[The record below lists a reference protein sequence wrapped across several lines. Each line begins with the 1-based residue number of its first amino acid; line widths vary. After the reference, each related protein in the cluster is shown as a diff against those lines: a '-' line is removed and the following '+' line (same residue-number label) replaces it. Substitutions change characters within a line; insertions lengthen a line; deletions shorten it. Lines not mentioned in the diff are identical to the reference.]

1 MTDLY
6 INKNKG
12 WKFAWTPEEDEI
24 LKKYYPQY
32 GFVGVSRYLQNRNHN
47 GIKSRAAKLGLKYL
61 SYNQN
66 YFDCIDTK
74 TKAYWL
80 GFLYAD
86 GYISTHNRWGLE
98 LQIEDIDHMKNL
110 LAELDANI
118 LIKTRARS
126 LSTSCLFQISNTHMY
141 QALLSK
147 GVIRNKTEL
156 LSFPNENIL
165 PKEFYPDFIRGFFDG
180 DGSVCF
186 YYNKQK
192 RKDGHIA
199 KYPRCSM
206 SIVCKSEDFIKNI
219 LCILE
224 DAGIQAGYYINKRD
238 NLPLIQ
244 ISNFNDLKKFF
255 EYIYRDSCQMNRL
268 NRKYEKMAEIVSMI
282 GGDLIA

>member
-6 INKNKG
+6 INNNKG

-32 GFVGVSRYLQNRNHN
+32 GFNGVFKYLPNRNHN
-47 GIKSRAAKLGLKYL
+47 GIKARAAKLGLKYL
-61 SYNQN
+61 SYNKN

-86 GYISTHNRWGLE
+86 GYVSTHNRWGLE
-98 LQIEDIDHMKNL
+98 LQIEDIEHMKNL
-110 LAELDANI
+110 LSELEANI
-118 LIKTRARS
+118 LIKTRKRT
-126 LSTSCLFQISNTHMY
+126 LSHSCLFQISNTHMY

-147 GVIRNKTEL
+147 GVTRNKTES
-156 LSFPNENIL
+156 LSFPTENVL
-165 PKEFYPDFIRGFFDG
+165 SKEFYPDFIRGFFDG

-192 RKDGHIA
+192 RKDGHIV
-199 KYPRCSM
+199 KYPRYSI
-206 SIVCKSEDFIKNI
+206 SIVCKSEDFIRKLSCVLN
-219 LCILE
+219 
-224 DAGIQAGYYINKRD
+224 DAGIIVHYYINKRD

-244 ISNFNDLKKFF
+244 ISNLKDLKKFF
-255 EYIYRDSCQMNRL
+255 EYIYHDSCETNRL
-268 NRKYEKMAEIVSMI
+268 NRKYEKMLAIISLM
-282 GGDLIA
+282 GGDRIA